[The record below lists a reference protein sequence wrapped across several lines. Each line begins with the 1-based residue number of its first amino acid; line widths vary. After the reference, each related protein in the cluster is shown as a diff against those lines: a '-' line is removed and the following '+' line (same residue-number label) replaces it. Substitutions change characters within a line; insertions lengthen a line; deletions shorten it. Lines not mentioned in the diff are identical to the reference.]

1 MKLVKRSLFIL
12 ALAAG
17 LSFPTAARAEVDFR
31 FPVGLTF
38 ASGLLDVSDAIEDHF
53 FAGWSTYDY
62 DDFVFPVGLQFSP
75 YAEFDFGLG
84 VGLTLGPPAFY
95 FVYED
100 YYYYDYWD
108 DYHYDEVWAS
118 WSLPVG
124 LDLRYSFHPL
134 MEDSN
139 VCPYVRAGLRYTLAG
154 GDFLKSGDN
163 VGFYG
168 GVGLEFL
175 RTKKVSVGIEAG
187 YDTSELTV
195 EAGPY
200 RGEEDVESG
209 KFMISIFA
217 VF

>member
-1 MKLVKRSLFIL
+1 MKTFQRSLLIL

-17 LSFPTAARAEVDFR
+17 LSFPLATRAAVDWR

-38 ASGLLDVSDAIEDHF
+38 ASGLIDVNDAIEEHF
-53 FAGWSTYDY
+53 YSAPSWDY
-62 DDFVFPVGLQFSP
+62 DNFVFPVGLQFSP

-84 VGLTLGPPAFY
+84 VGVTLGPPAF
-95 FVYED
+95 FVVYED

-108 DYHYDEVWAS
+108 DYYYDEVRFS
-118 WSLPVG
+118 WSLPIG
-124 LDLRYSFHPL
+124 LDLRYSFHSL

-168 GVGLEFL
+168 GAGVEFL
-175 RTKKVSVGIEAG
+175 RTKKVSVGVEAG

-195 EAGPY
+195 KDGPY
-200 RGEEDVESG
+200 RAEEDVEAG

-217 VF
+217 VY